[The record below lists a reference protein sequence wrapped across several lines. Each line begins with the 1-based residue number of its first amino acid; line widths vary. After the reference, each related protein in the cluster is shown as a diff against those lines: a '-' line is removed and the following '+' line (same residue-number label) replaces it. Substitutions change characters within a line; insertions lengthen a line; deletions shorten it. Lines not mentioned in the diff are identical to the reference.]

1 MKYLKFTHVDA
12 ITGISV
18 AAEPSLNGA
27 VFPDVE
33 GLAFVWARESAYPTA
48 TPDLFGTCPDTSSV
62 QVDGVLGVFCEAD
75 WLQMQLDEMNARDK
89 RPKSVTMRQARRA
102 LLDAGLLGQ
111 VTTVINAMPSPQ
123 KEAAQIEW
131 EYAGTVARQGV
142 LTDALGASLS
152 LDDAAIDALFETAS
166 KL

>member
-12 ITGISV
+12 LTGVSV

-27 VFPDVE
+27 VFPAVE
-33 GLAFVWARESAYPTA
+33 GLSFVWARESAYPTA
-48 TPDLFGTCPDTSSV
+48 VPDLFGTCPDASST
-62 QVDGVLGVFCEAD
+62 QVDGVLGIFCEAD
-75 WLQMQLDEMNARDK
+75 WLQMQIDETNARDK

-111 VTTVINAMPSPQ
+111 VSTAIAAMPSPA
-123 KEAAQIEW
+123 KETAQIDW
-131 EYAGTVARQGV
+131 EYAGTVDRTGTLITSLAG
-142 LTDALGASLS
+142 ALG
-152 LDDAAIDALFETAS
+152 LDDAALDDLFETAA